1 MDWDF
6 MAKYAPMYGRAAGLT
21 LRIAALGIVFSLA
34 VGVLCCTV
42 RRFRTP
48 VLARLAGAYIELA
61 RNTPLLIQLF
71 FLYFGL
77 PKIGIRWEAETC
89 AVIGLSFLGGA
100 SIFTF
105 GIRGGVA
112 EAHRFID
119 HPENGFAAVR

>member
-1 MDWDF
+1 ML
-6 MAKYAPMYGRAAGLT
+6 YGAP
-21 LRIAALGIVFSLA
+21 V
-34 VGVLCCTV
+34 
-42 RRFRTP
+42 RTP
-48 VLARLAGAYIELA
+48 VPARFAEACIEPA

-77 PKIGIRWEAETC
+77 PKIGVVLEAETC

-119 HPENGFAAVR
+119 HPEKGFAAVR